1 MLSTKEDIMAKLQP
15 TPVGLVVVG
24 AGLLLSSLV
33 EAQISSEAD
42 SDIERCLLEGKVVK
56 RLKVLRGATDPL
68 RILIDCDGEQ
78 RSAVFKSVDE
88 HRRGRTNFEF
98 GDPEINFSDSYK
110 YERAAYLLDRELGLN
125 MVPVAVLR
133 PYKGDRGALVSW
145 IDDASHQV
153 MMKQQPTGPQVAHLA
168 QQKHL
173 MRLFDAL
180 ILNVD
185 RRPGNWLVD
194 NEDWKLYLIDHSR
207 SFRVREDLPEE
218 FLDDHSRLS
227 RDLYQR
233 LRALDESRLT
243 ELLDNLL
250 SKAQIRTLLARR
262 DRIVEKVD
270 SDCLTN
276 GDEQVFLA
284 N

>member
-1 MLSTKEDIMAKLQP
+1 MAKLQP
-15 TPVGLVVVG
+15 TLVGLVAAA

-33 EAQISSEAD
+33 EAQISGEAD
-42 SDIERCLLEGKVVK
+42 RYIESCLLEGEVVK
-56 RLKVLRGATDPL
+56 KVKVLRGATDPL

-88 HRRGRTNFEF
+88 HHRGITRFEF

-133 PYKGDRGALVSW
+133 PFKGDRGAFVDW
-145 IDDASHQV
+145 IENASHLV
-153 MMKQQPTGPQVAHLA
+153 KMKQQPTGPQVAHLA

-194 NEDWKLYLIDHSR
+194 NENWKLYLIDHSR
-207 SFRVREDLPEE
+207 SFRVKEDLPEE

-227 RDLYQR
+227 QDLYQR
-233 LRALDESRLT
+233 LQALDEARLT
-243 ELLDNLL
+243 ELLKDLL
-250 SKAQIRTLLARR
+250 SKAQISSLLARR
-262 DRIVEKVD
+262 DGIVEKID
-270 SDCLTN
+270 SDCLKN
-276 GDEQVFLA
+276 GEEQVFLA

>member
-1 MLSTKEDIMAKLQP
+1 MAKLQP
-15 TPVGLVVVG
+15 TLVGLVAAAV
-24 AGLLLSSLV
+24 GLLLPSLV
-33 EAQISSEAD
+33 QAQISGEAD
-42 SDIERCLLEGKVVK
+42 SYIERCLLEGKVVK
-56 RLKVLRGATDPL
+56 KVKVLRGATDPL

-88 HRRGRTNFEF
+88 HHRGITRFEF

-133 PYKGDRGALVSW
+133 PFKGDRGAFVDW
-145 IDDASHQV
+145 IENASHLV
-153 MMKQQPTGPQVAHLA
+153 KMKQKPTGPQVAHLA

-194 NEDWKLYLIDHSR
+194 NENWKLYLIDHSR
-207 SFRVREDLPEE
+207 SFRVKEDLPEE

-227 RDLYQR
+227 QDLYQR
-233 LRALDESRLT
+233 LQALDEARLT
-243 ELLDNLL
+243 ELLKDLL
-250 SKAQIRTLLARR
+250 SKAQISSLLARR
-262 DRIVEKVD
+262 DGIVEKID
-270 SDCLTN
+270 SDCLKN
-276 GDEQVFLA
+276 GEEQVFLA